1 MQKEHHWSGKRNT
14 KTHMIMLGNGVGAR
28 VEAAALQGS
37 HRRGTET
44 TTAAETDPMAMMLA
58 GTRCVIKARAVGVM
72 TTMTEAETGRRTE
85 EREGDHT

>member
-1 MQKEHHWSGKRNT
+1 LQKEHHWSGKRNT

-44 TTAAETDPMAMMLA
+44 TTAAETDPMAMMLG
-58 GTRCVIKARAVGVM
+58 GTGCVIKARA
-72 TTMTEAETGRRTE
+72 ETGRRTG
-85 EREGDHT
+85 EREGDDT

>member
-14 KTHMIMLGNGVGAR
+14 KTHMIMLGNGAGAR

-44 TTAAETDPMAMMLA
+44 TTAAETDPMAMMLG
-58 GTRCVIKARAVGVM
+58 GTGCVIKARAVVVM
-72 TTMTEAETGRRTE
+72 TSMTEAETGRRTG
-85 EREGDHT
+85 EREGDDT